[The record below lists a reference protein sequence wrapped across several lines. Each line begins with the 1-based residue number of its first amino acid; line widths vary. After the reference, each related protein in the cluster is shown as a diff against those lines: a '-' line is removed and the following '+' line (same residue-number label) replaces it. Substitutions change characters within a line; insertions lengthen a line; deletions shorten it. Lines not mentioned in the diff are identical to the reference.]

1 MKFVNHL
8 VALHDM
14 ALQYENDIEQS
25 FDTISSYRIKM
36 INKEDEEIL
45 KNIIPVLD
53 NLIYEAQQY
62 KEWLEEII

>member
-8 VALHDM
+8 VELHDM
-14 ALQYENDIEQS
+14 ALEYESDIEQS
-25 FDTISSYRIKM
+25 LNTISSYRIKM
-36 INKEDEEIL
+36 KDKKDEEIL
-45 KNIIPVLD
+45 KSIIPVLD